1 MSENWAISIGI
12 NQYDNIT
19 ALSYARQDAEGIAA
33 FFTENARFK
42 KVYLLTEDAPLID
55 GDVGPP
61 FQSRPTIGNL
71 LRFMRERFEHPFL
84 KATDNLWFFFAGHG
98 RRDRDV
104 DYLLPLDADPGNVAR
119 TGIEVR
125 YVVEQLKKSGAGN
138 VVLLLDA
145 CRNLGSRDGSVLGLE
160 RQNGAVTISSCSAA
174 EFSYEIEDLHHGA
187 FTYALIEGL
196 RLQGERNCATVE
208 RLDAYLQTRVPELC
222 RLHGK
227 PRQTPSTFAE
237 PLSKR
242 HFILLPTL
250 AQHEDLWPLKHQ
262 ALQAEA
268 TGDLELAEQMWWRLM
283 AVDSTD
289 AETQEAVRR
298 LARRS
303 TAGKEESA
311 EPSVPVKQAA
321 RIIFSRRALA
331 CAACLG
337 AGVVMFRVFSPL
349 WPRSPR
355 GPLQPRQI
363 TVVRLDTVGT
373 ILPNAETRTIET
385 FEQPVEQLASI
396 EFAVIPGRRFHMGSP
411 PGEMARRDNEEQN
424 WITVS
429 EFAMSRT
436 AITQQQWRAVV
447 RAINRQTGERLSL
460 APSAFKGEDLPVESV
475 SWVQASQF
483 CSLLAE
489 LSGLPYRLP
498 TEAEWEFACRADT
511 DTAFHFGPTLT
522 PAVANYCGTGGAVC
536 GWDGKTNLWNDT
548 YAGSRYENGAYADG
562 PQGFFANST
571 KRVRTYPENA
581 FGLFEMHGNV
591 WEHCLDNWTDHSEEL
606 PKDGKP
612 FQDGDPGRHPV
623 RGGSWSHNP
632 AICRSAYREAMDQRF
647 RGWQGRV
654 GFRVACSL

>member
-42 KVYLLTEDAPLID
+42 KVYQLTEDAPLID

-145 CRNLGSRDGSVLGLE
+145 CRNLGSRDGSVPGLE

-174 EFSYEIEDLHHGA
+174 EFSYEIDDLHHGA

-242 HFILLPTL
+242 HFILLPAL

-311 EPSVPVKQAA
+311 APPIPVKRAA
-321 RIIFSRRALA
+321 RIILSRRTLA
-331 CAACLG
+331 CAAGLG
-337 AGVVMFRVFSPL
+337 AGAVMFRVFLPQWS
-349 WPRSPR
+349 RSPR

-363 TVVRLDTVGT
+363 TAVRLDAVGT
-373 ILPNAETRTIET
+373 ILPNPETRTIET
-385 FEQPVEQLASI
+385 FEQPVVQLASI

-429 EFAMSRT
+429 DFAMSRT

-447 RAINRQTGERLSL
+447 QAANRQTGERLSL
-460 APSAFKGEDLPVESV
+460 VPSAFKGEDLPVESV

-536 GWDGKTNLWNDT
+536 GWDGRTSLWSDT
-548 YAGSRYENGAYADG
+548 YAGSRYEDGAYADG

-623 RGGSWSHNP
+623 RGGSWSYNP
-632 AICRSAYREAMDQRF
+632 AICRSAYREPMDQRF

>member
-33 FFTENARFK
+33 FFRENARFK

-145 CRNLGSRDGSVLGLE
+145 CGNLGSRDGSAPGLE

-242 HFILLPTL
+242 HFILLPAL

-283 AVDSTD
+283 AVDPAD

-303 TAGKEESA
+303 TAGKEEDA
-311 EPSVPVKQAA
+311 APPIPVKRAA
-321 RIIFSRRALA
+321 GIILSRRALA
-331 CAACLG
+331 CAAALG
-337 AGVVMFRVFSPL
+337 ASAVMFRVFSPL
-349 WPRSPR
+349 WSRSPR

-363 TVVRLDTVGT
+363 TVVRLDAVGT
-373 ILPNAETRTIET
+373 ILPNPETRTIET
-385 FEQPVEQLASI
+385 FEQPVVQLASI

-429 EFAMSRT
+429 DFAMSRT

-447 RAINRQTGERLSL
+447 QAINRQTGERLSL

-483 CSLLAE
+483 CLLLAE

-536 GWDGKTNLWNDT
+536 GWNGRTSLWSDT
-548 YAGSRYENGAYADG
+548 YGGGRYEDGAYAGG

-571 KRVRTYPENA
+571 ELVRTYPENA

-606 PKDGKP
+606 PKDGQP
-612 FQDGDPGRHPV
+612 FQDGDPSRHPV